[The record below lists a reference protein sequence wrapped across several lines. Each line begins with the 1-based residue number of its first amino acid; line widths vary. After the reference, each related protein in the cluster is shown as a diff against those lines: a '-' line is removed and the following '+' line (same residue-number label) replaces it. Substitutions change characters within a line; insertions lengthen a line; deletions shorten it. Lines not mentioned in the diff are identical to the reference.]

1 MTEGDLIYQIDSDD
15 EIKKMKDIESSLS
28 RSSTPTNT
36 SKPRRTRLTFPF
48 GACRVC
54 SDSATGIHYGIATCE
69 GCKGFFKR
77 SILRKEKYRCY
88 FDNSCLVNVTNRNR
102 CKACRFQ
109 RCIDKGMSVDGV
121 KMGRIPKLV
130 KERALLEQKEQQMKQ
145 EAGLTEHS
153 ERSDGGHARE
163 SPCSSLSDRS
173 IENYDPNTM
182 ETDLI
187 DMQVSAMRRNCQSSK
202 IYLNNSSSQQ
212 NSSLYND
219 RFINRSAIPSTISE
233 CDLSSNLN
241 CNRNQ
246 NQTQNQSQNQN
257 QNQNQNSPFIYQT
270 RFPTYLPNDFT
281 LDETDGLMEHPTG
294 ILTDELFRHVQNISN
309 KLSQNKSTLIFQITD
324 DELRFLRFL
333 RWSSYNIFLRHSRRV
348 KQLETRMHQM
358 IFNGINEYP
367 GDNATAAQ
375 FFATVPRTLEVTVRS
390 SVFYIQ
396 ELSGMVNIGS
406 SNLHNMILHRS
417 FDWYML
423 KYASLLHDNGECYI
437 LSPDG
442 FQYTRRW
449 MNTLYGVEMVD
460 AMFKFSQC
468 FRNLNLTESEY
479 CLIIPLQMCY
489 TDSTMK
495 DQDIPRMLRACY
507 LYALYQE
514 LCNNR
519 GEHEGKAIC
528 SKVLQVLDLLVPLN
542 EFYEKNVGSRVL
554 ET

>member
-1 MTEGDLIYQIDSDD
+1 MTESDLIYQIDSDD
-15 EIKKMKDIESSLS
+15 EIKKMKDIELSLS

-36 SKPRRTRLTFPF
+36 SKSKRTRLAFPF

-130 KERALLEQKEQQMKQ
+130 KERALLEQKEQQMRQ

-163 SPCSSLSDRS
+163 SSCSSLSDRS
-173 IENYDPNTM
+173 IENYDPNTV
-182 ETDLI
+182 EADLM

-219 RFINRSAIPSTISE
+219 RIINRSAIPSNISE
-233 CDLSSNLN
+233 RDLSSNLS
-241 CNRNQ
+241 CN
-246 NQTQNQSQNQN
+246 QNQN
-257 QNQNQNSPFIYQT
+257 QNQNQKSPFIYQT

-294 ILTDELFRHVQNISN
+294 NLTDELFRHVYNISN
-309 KLSQNKSTLIFQITD
+309 KLSQNKSTLSSQITD
-324 DELRFLRFL
+324 DELRFLRFI
-333 RWSSYNIFLRHSRRV
+333 RWSSYNIYLRHSRRV

-367 GDNATAAQ
+367 GDSATAAQ
-375 FFATVPRTLEVTVRS
+375 FLATVPRTLEVTVRS

-479 CLIIPLQMCY
+479 CLIIPLQMCH

-507 LYALYQE
+507 LYSLYQE
-514 LCNNR
+514 LCQNR
-519 GEHEGKAIC
+519 GEHEGKIIC

-542 EFYEKNVGSRVL
+542 ESYEKNVGSRVL